1 MTTHTYPDRRTAELD
16 LETRDLKRDADVIC
30 ERDWPTAGTWSRY
43 AGRVGRV
50 GAINIDDDYRDVRV
64 AYVEI
69 GVKFTNAGSGPTT
82 WFLPVELKR
91 VYSAHKAPRS
101 RERRS
106 DAG

>member
-1 MTTHTYPDRRTAELD
+1 MNHHTYPDRRTAELD
-16 LETRDLKRDADVIC
+16 LEARDIKRGADVVC
-30 ERDWPTAGTWSRY
+30 EREWPAAGTWSRY

-50 GAINIDDDYRDVRV
+50 GAINIDDDYRDHH

-82 WFLPVELKR
+82 WFLPAELKR
-91 VYSAHKAPRS
+91 VYSAHKAPWS